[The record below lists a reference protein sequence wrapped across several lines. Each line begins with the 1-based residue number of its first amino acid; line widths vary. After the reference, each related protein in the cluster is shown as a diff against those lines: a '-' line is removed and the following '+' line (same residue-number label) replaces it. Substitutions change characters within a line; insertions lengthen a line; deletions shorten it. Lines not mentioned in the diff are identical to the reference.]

1 MQPLVNTLGNATAP
15 LALVTACL
23 LLTAAAHAQTAE
35 QKLGGQSKDAAI
47 RATADAFRRAFNR
60 GDAKALAALW
70 TENGTLADDGGQT
83 FKGRKAIEDQYAAF
97 FKEHRAT
104 KLEIAIQS
112 VEFPAPNVAIEDG
125 LARAMDRD
133 GASPAAS
140 RYTAVHVLHA
150 GTWQMASVRESNIEI
165 PTNYGRLQEL
175 QWLAGNWESK
185 SEGTTVH
192 TTIRW
197 IANRS
202 FLQRDYSVQQGGLTT
217 SSGVQIIGW
226 DPQTG
231 KVKSWSFDSTGGHGT
246 GLWTPASE
254 GCASS
259 PRACWPTSPD
269 LIDGLPRPH
278 PRGETTSLVGGR
290 NNARLATRRCQTCA
304 RWCWSVYRK
313 RTKRKVANMKRS
325 ILLFIVV
332 IFGMATIQ
340 GAAFGRGFGGFGGF
354 HGGGGFGGFRA
365 GGFHA
370 GDFGGFHAGGFGGGD
385 FGGSHAGGFGGYGG
399 YRGGDFDAGGYHAG
413 GFDAGGART
422 GGYGDSGGY
431 RAGGFDAGGFHA
443 RRIRWRGRSRGWLG
457 RLAGSRP
464 IGQLSGTAHRCG
476 NARGGR
482 PNGGRT
488 GRRRSGGGGA
498 TGQVAQG
505 PMGTTVA
512 HGAAGVQ
519 GAAIGPG
526 GVAAGGRRRRHGCR
540 GPRGNVYTHSTS
552 ASRGFAAGSQGAA
565 AWNGYGHASGTHY
578 WSPTYCHAQGLAARR
593 WWHGSG
599 VFTSTW
605 CGSHP
610 WAWCPAGYTGAAWA
624 AAAWRTATWR
634 GWQEATLDRDPRPL
648 LLWRQHHLSGQFS
661 LLRLAAGGDRPTILP
676 AGRRSRRLQQR
687 GPTGYGC
694 SMDAARRSA

>member
-1 MQPLVNTLGNATAP
+1 MCNLSLTRWARATAP

-23 LLTAAAHAQTAE
+23 LLTAAAHVQTAE

-254 GCASS
+254 GWRIESKGVLADG
-259 PRACWPTSPD
+259 APTSSMDFLVRIPEEDNVLGWRSEQRKVGNTTLPD
-269 LIDGLPRPH
+269 LREVVLERLP
-278 PRGETTSLVGGR
+278 EK
-290 NNARLATRRCQTCA
+290 N
-304 RWCWSVYRK
+304 
-313 RTKRKVANMKRS
+313 
-325 ILLFIVV
+325 
-332 IFGMATIQ
+332 
-340 GAAFGRGFGGFGGF
+340 
-354 HGGGGFGGFRA
+354 
-365 GGFHA
+365 
-370 GDFGGFHAGGFGGGD
+370 
-385 FGGSHAGGFGGYGG
+385 
-399 YRGGDFDAGGYHAG
+399 
-413 GFDAGGART
+413 
-422 GGYGDSGGY
+422 
-431 RAGGFDAGGFHA
+431 
-443 RRIRWRGRSRGWLG
+443 
-457 RLAGSRP
+457 
-464 IGQLSGTAHRCG
+464 
-476 NARGGR
+476 
-482 PNGGRT
+482 
-488 GRRRSGGGGA
+488 
-498 TGQVAQG
+498 
-505 PMGTTVA
+505 
-512 HGAAGVQ
+512 
-519 GAAIGPG
+519 
-526 GVAAGGRRRRHGCR
+526 
-540 GPRGNVYTHSTS
+540 
-552 ASRGFAAGSQGAA
+552 
-565 AWNGYGHASGTHY
+565 
-578 WSPTYCHAQGLAARR
+578 
-593 WWHGSG
+593 
-599 VFTSTW
+599 
-605 CGSHP
+605 
-610 WAWCPAGYTGAAWA
+610 
-624 AAAWRTATWR
+624 
-634 GWQEATLDRDPRPL
+634 
-648 LLWRQHHLSGQFS
+648 
-661 LLRLAAGGDRPTILP
+661 
-676 AGRRSRRLQQR
+676 
-687 GPTGYGC
+687 
-694 SMDAARRSA
+694 